1 MTLEEKII
9 NLIAHIL
16 NVPTSE
22 IQSDTEIGELPEWD
36 SLRNV
41 EVIAQLEHEFNV
53 KITPEMVMDLENV
66 SDIVDLIE
74 SLID

>member
-1 MTLEEKII
+1 MEEKII
-9 NLIAHIL
+9 ILIARVL
-16 NVPTSE
+16 GVPKSE
-22 IQSDTEIGELPEWD
+22 IELDTEIGELPEWD

-41 EVIAQLEHEFNV
+41 EVIAQLEQEFNV
-53 KITPEMVMDLENV
+53 KITSDMIMDLEDV